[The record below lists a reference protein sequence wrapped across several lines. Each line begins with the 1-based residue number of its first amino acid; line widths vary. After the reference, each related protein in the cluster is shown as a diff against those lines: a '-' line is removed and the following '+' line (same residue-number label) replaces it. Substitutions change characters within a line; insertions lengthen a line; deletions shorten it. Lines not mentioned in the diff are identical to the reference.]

1 MKSVH
6 NFLRRLRLVLYL
18 FGRDDYEIISFNRF
32 MTESAKVRRTFVD
45 LAMTADNIYIAGQK
59 NGEYINGWECKSE
72 EELDRLMR
80 LRR

>member
-32 MTESAKVRRTFVD
+32 MTESARVRRTFVD
-45 LAMTADNIYIAGQK
+45 LAMTADNIYIAGLK